1 MISFTVFGTP
11 QPQGSSRAFIPKG
24 WKRPVITSANAKNK
38 PWRQEIAG
46 TALAEME
53 KANLRAAEKGV
64 PVTIEASFYF
74 TKPKSA
80 RKRDLHKVTKPDADK
95 LARSLLDAL
104 TGIAFADDSQVIQ
117 IKATKLFGAPER
129 VSVIVNFLEA
139 WDVIS

>member
-24 WKRPVITSANAKNK
+24 WNRPIITSANPKNK

-53 KANLRAAEKGV
+53 RVKLKAAAKGV
-64 PVTIEASFYF
+64 PVTVEATFYF

-129 VSVIVNFLEA
+129 VAVTVYFVEA